1 MAEAAWEK
9 GAVTA
14 ERFHRQRRSRT
25 RLHFLLAGLLI
36 LVATAWLII
45 SGTATGAR
53 YFITVNELL
62 NNPDWHGVTVRVS
75 GAVLGPSI
83 AYDPESR
90 SIAFTM
96 AAIPAKFDD
105 LATALHDAVSDPG
118 AARIEVIVPDQA
130 KPDLLQHEAQAILT
144 GRLGADGVFTA
155 SELLLKCPS
164 RFEEALPDPAI
175 AGHADL

>member
-9 GAVTA
+9 SPVAA
-14 ERFHRQRRSRT
+14 ERFMRRRRFGR
-25 RLHFLLAGLLI
+25 RLHFLLAALLI

-45 SGTATGAR
+45 SGTITGAR
-53 YFITVNELL
+53 YFITVDELVS
-62 NNPDWHGVTVRVS
+62 NPDWSGVTVRVS

-83 AYDPESR
+83 TYDPDTLG
-90 SIAFTM
+90 IAFTM
-96 AAIPAKFDD
+96 AAIPAQFDD
-105 LATALHDAVSDPG
+105 LATALHDAVSDPS
-118 AARIEVIVPDQA
+118 ATRIEVIVPDQA

-164 RFEEALPDPAI
+164 RFEEAGPDPAI
-175 AGHADL
+175 AGHENL

>member
-1 MAEAAWEK
+1 MAEVTWEK
-9 GAVTA
+9 SVVTA
-14 ERFHRQRRSRT
+14 EQFRRRQQARG

-36 LVATAWLII
+36 LVVTVWLII

-53 YFITVNELL
+53 YFITVDEL
-62 NNPDWHGVTVRVS
+62 VTDPAWLGKTIRVS

-83 AYDPESR
+83 RYDPDTL

-96 AAIPAKFDD
+96 AAIPARFDD
-105 LATALHDAVSDPG
+105 LATALHDAVSNPQVT
-118 AARIEVIVPDQA
+118 RLEVLVPDQA

-144 GRLGADGVFTA
+144 GELGADGVFTA

-164 RFEEALPDPAI
+164 RFEEAGPDPAI